1 MQLENINL
9 NPDKSTDVIII
20 GGGPAGAALG
30 AYLSLAGIDNI
41 IFEKAM
47 HPRPHVGESLV
58 PSTTRIFKDIG
69 FLETMEREGFVKK
82 YGAAWHPPAR
92 KNEFDIEFREFPQ
105 EGVDQDYTYH
115 VDRSKFDLFL
125 LQHAQKLGSKVYQGI
140 YVKEVLFENDH
151 ASGVLFK
158 IGSQEFRL
166 SAKMVIDA
174 TGRDTL
180 LGRQLKIKK
189 KDPIFNQ
196 YAVHAWFENVNKGAG
211 ISQEFIHIY
220 FLPVERGWVWQIPI
234 TETVTSIGV
243 VVDKAVFKQSKLDI
257 EQYFDHHIN
266 SNPDLANAMKKAR
279 RVNAFKTEG
288 DYSYSMK
295 KFVGNG
301 FMLVGDAA
309 RFVDPIFSSGVSVA
323 LYSAK
328 FASEQ
333 IRESLESGD
342 LSEKALLP
350 YEEKLRSGVEIWYE
364 FIRLYYKL
372 LHLFTY
378 FIQKEEHRL
387 EVLQLLQGDVYNR
400 KEAPV
405 LQAMRDFIEKIEKT
419 ENHMFKKH
427 LTDISID

>member
-1 MQLENINL
+1 METSDINPKPH
-9 NPDKSTDVIII
+9 NPTDVIII

-92 KNEFDIEFREFPQ
+92 QNEFDIEFREFPQ

-115 VDRSKFDLFL
+115 VDRSKFDLLL
-125 LQHAQKLGSKVYQGI
+125 LQHAQKTGSKVYQGI
-140 YVKEVLFENDH
+140 HVKEVLFENDH
-151 ASGVLFK
+151 ACGVLFK

-166 SAKMVIDA
+166 PAKMVIDA

-211 ISQEFIHIY
+211 ASQEFIHIY

-234 TETVTSIGV
+234 TETITSIGV

-257 EQYFDHHIN
+257 EAYFNKHIN
-266 SNPDLANAMKKAR
+266 SNVDLANAMKDAR

-288 DYSYSMK
+288 DYSYSMES
-295 KFVGNG
+295 FVGNG
-301 FMLVGDAA
+301 FLLVGDAA
-309 RFVDPIFSSGVSVA
+309 RFVDPIFSSGISVA

-333 IRESLESGD
+333 IRESLKSGD
-342 LSEKALLP
+342 FSKKALLP
-350 YEEKLRSGVEIWYE
+350 YEKKLRSGVEIWYE

-419 ENHMFKKH
+419 DNHMFKKH

>member
-1 MQLENINL
+1 MFNGDI
-9 NPDKSTDVIII
+9 PTDKNYSTDVIII
-20 GGGPAGAALG
+20 GGGPAGSALG

-82 YGAAWHPPAR
+82 YGASWHPPSR
-92 KNEFDIEFREFPQ
+92 QNQFDIEFREFPQ

-115 VDRSKFDLFL
+115 VNRGKFDML
-125 LQHAQKLGSKVYQGI
+125 LLHHARSLGSKVYQGI
-140 YVKEVLFENDH
+140 HVKEVLFKNDY
-151 ASGVLFK
+151 ACGVMFK
-158 IGSQEFRL
+158 IGNQAFRI
-166 SAKMVIDA
+166 SAKMVVDA
-174 TGRDTL
+174 TGRDTII
-180 LGRQLKIKK
+180 GRQLKIKK

-196 YAVHAWFENVNKGAG
+196 YAVHAWFENVGKGIGA
-211 ISQEFIHIY
+211 SQEYIHIY

-234 TETVTSIGV
+234 TDKITSIGV
-243 VVDKAVFKQSKLDI
+243 VVEKDVFKQSKLGI
-257 EQYFDHHIN
+257 EQYFDKHIN
-266 SNPDLANAMKKAR
+266 SNADLAIAMQNAR
-279 RVNAFKTEG
+279 RVNEFKTEG

-301 FMLVGDAA
+301 FLLVGDAA
-309 RFVDPIFSSGVSVA
+309 RFVDPIFSSGISVA

-333 IRESLESGD
+333 IRESLKSGD

-405 LQAMRDFIEKIEKT
+405 LQAMRDFIEKIESSD
-419 ENHMFKKH
+419 NHLFKQH
-427 LTDISID
+427 LTNISLD